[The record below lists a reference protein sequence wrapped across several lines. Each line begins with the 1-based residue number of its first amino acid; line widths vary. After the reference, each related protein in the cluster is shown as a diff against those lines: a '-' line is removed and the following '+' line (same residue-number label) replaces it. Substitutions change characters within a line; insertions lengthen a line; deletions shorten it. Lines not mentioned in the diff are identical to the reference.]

1 VERPGAGGGEDG
13 GRARARA
20 RARLRLTIRGHSER
34 SYPVLPAIGRRE
46 IHNTFFIDAGEL
58 PRPPSLRPDFPS
70 GGGYGSR
77 VESILRSRDE
87 SSRAEAGLER
97 FAGRLRAFDPK
108 CTVGAREVE
117 EAEEYRRAKEEKG
130 GEVAL
135 LRGPANWVRCARIV
149 VRGSLSGRK
158 PNIAAAV

>member
-1 VERPGAGGGEDG
+1 
-13 GRARARA
+13 
-20 RARLRLTIRGHSER
+20 
-34 SYPVLPAIGRRE
+34 VLPAIGRRE

-58 PRPPSLRPDFPS
+58 PRPASLRPDFPS

-117 EAEEYRRAKEEKG
+117 EAEEYRRGKEEKG